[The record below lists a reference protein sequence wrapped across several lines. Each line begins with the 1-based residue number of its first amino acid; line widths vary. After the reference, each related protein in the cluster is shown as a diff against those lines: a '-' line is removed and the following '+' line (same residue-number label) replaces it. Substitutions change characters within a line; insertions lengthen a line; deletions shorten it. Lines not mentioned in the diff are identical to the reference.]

1 MRSLRQQMIDI
12 MEIKQLAEKTQQSY
26 LRTITSLAKYCRR
39 SPDKLIA
46 SDIQQYQLYL
56 IKERH
61 LATSSCRV
69 QIQAIRFF
77 YRYVLDR
84 PEFAFKL
91 HYPKKEQKIPELLT
105 RSEALSIVSFPK
117 NLKHKMLLRTCYG
130 CGLRVSEVVGLRIK
144 DIDGERHLLRV
155 EQGKGRKDRLIPLSD
170 TLLTQLREY
179 WRLYRTCDSL
189 FVSDIT
195 RQTLHISTVQHVYK
209 AAKKRLGINKK
220 GGIHGLRHAYA
231 THQLESGLPI
241 YLLQR
246 WLGHADL
253 HSTMRY
259 IHWVP
264 NYQAEGHA
272 AIDLLA
278 EDDEL

>member
-12 MEIKQLAEKTQQSY
+12 MEIKQLSENTQQAY
-26 LRTITSLAKYCRR
+26 LRTLISLAKYCGR
-39 SPDKLIA
+39 SPDKLMA

-61 LATSSCRV
+61 LATSSCRL

-77 YRYVLDR
+77 YRHVLDR

-91 HYPKKEQKIPELLT
+91 HYPKKEQKIPDLLT
-105 RSEALSIVSFPK
+105 RSEALRIVSFPE

-130 CGLRVSEVVGLRIK
+130 CGLRVSEVVALRVK
-144 DIDGERHLLRV
+144 DIDGERRLLRV

-170 TLLTQLREY
+170 TLLTQLRDY
-179 WRLYRTCDSL
+179 WQLYRTRDSL
-189 FVSDIT
+189 FVSDMT
-195 RQTLHISTVQHVYK
+195 RQALHITTVQSVYK
-209 AAKKRLGINKK
+209 TAKKRLGITKR

-264 NYQAEGHA
+264 NYQSDGHGA
-272 AIDLLA
+272 KDLLA
-278 EDDEL
+278 EVGEL